1 MSGLPRMGSAS
12 IRRLRSRSS
21 RLWYRR
27 VIDLP
32 IVKAHLRV
40 DHDDEDALIEGY
52 RDAAISA
59 FETWTNR
66 TLVEPGG
73 VLPDPIGNAMLM
85 TRAISQGALLLIGH
99 WYNSRETVVVGTITS
114 ELPMATNALWK
125 PHRWV
130 NV

>member
-1 MSGLPRMGSAS
+1 M
-12 IRRLRSRSS
+12 
-21 RLWYRR
+21 
-27 VIDLP
+27 IDLP

-52 RDAAISA
+52 RDAALSA

-66 TLVEPGG
+66 TLVDPET
-73 VLPDPIGNAMLM
+73 VLPDPVGNALLM
-85 TRAISQGALLLIGH
+85 TKAIQQGALLLIGH
-99 WYNSRETVVVGTITS
+99 WYSGRETVVIGTITA

-130 NV
+130 NI

>member
-1 MSGLPRMGSAS
+1 M
-12 IRRLRSRSS
+12 
-21 RLWYRR
+21 
-27 VIDLP
+27 IDILV
-32 IVKAHLRV
+32 VKAHLRV

-52 RDAAISA
+52 RDAALSA

-66 TLVEPGG
+66 TLIDPQTALPEP
-73 VLPDPIGNAMLM
+73 VGNALLM
-85 TRAISQGALLLIGH
+85 TKGIQQGALLLIGH
-99 WYNSRETVVVGTITS
+99 WYGSRETVVIGTITA

>member
-1 MSGLPRMGSAS
+1 M
-12 IRRLRSRSS
+12 
-21 RLWYRR
+21 
-27 VIDLP
+27 IDLP

-40 DHDDEDALIEGY
+40 DHDDEDALIQGY
-52 RDAAISA
+52 TDAAFSA

-66 TLVEPGG
+66 TLIAEGQP
-73 VLPDPIGNAMLM
+73 LPDPVGNALGL
-85 TRAISQGALLLIGH
+85 TKAIQQGALLLIGH
-99 WYNSRETVVVGTITS
+99 WYSSRESVVIGTITA

>member
-1 MSGLPRMGSAS
+1 M
-12 IRRLRSRSS
+12 
-21 RLWYRR
+21 
-27 VIDLP
+27 IDLP

-52 RDAAISA
+52 KDAALSA

-66 TLVEPGG
+66 TLVDPAES
-73 VLPDPIGNAMLM
+73 LPDPVGNALWMSKS
-85 TRAISQGALLLIGH
+85 IQQGALLLIGH
-99 WYNSRETVVVGTITS
+99 WYGSREAVVIGTITA

>member
-1 MSGLPRMGSAS
+1 M
-12 IRRLRSRSS
+12 IE
-21 RLWYRR
+21 
-27 VIDLP
+27 LP

-52 RDAAISA
+52 RDAALSA

-66 TLVEPGG
+66 TLIDRAQ
-73 VLPDPIGNAMLM
+73 VLPDPPGNAIALSKS
-85 TRAISQGALLLIGH
+85 IQQGALLLIGH
-99 WYNSRETVVVGTITS
+99 WYANRETVAVGVS
-114 ELPMATNALWK
+114 AVDLPMATHALWK